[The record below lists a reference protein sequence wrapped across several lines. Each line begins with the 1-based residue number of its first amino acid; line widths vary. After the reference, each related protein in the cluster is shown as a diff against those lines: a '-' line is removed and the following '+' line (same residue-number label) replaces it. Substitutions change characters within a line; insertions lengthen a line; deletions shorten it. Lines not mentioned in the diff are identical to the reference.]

1 MGKDESE
8 MKNEEI
14 IYCINNILNEVNGN
28 FFILNIWKCKINF
41 YFKYIVGFRRNRE
54 IIRNKKEKEI
64 IS

>member
-14 IYCINNILNEVNGN
+14 TYCINNILNEVNGN
-28 FFILNIWKCKINF
+28 LPISNIWKCKINP
-41 YFKYIVGFRRNRE
+41 YFKYIVGLRRNRE
-54 IIRNKKEKEI
+54 ITRNKKEKEI